1 VARNLG
7 SLELQDASVELLNR
21 LDDCGQT
28 FGSDLLS
35 GRAGIVVGLLL
46 LKTLLAIDGLA
57 EAAAAQGQLLIED
70 AEKSHIGGRAWRSD
84 RGPARSGLTGLSH
97 GASGVALALTRLSE
111 ATGMSEFMDVARKEV
126 LYERSLFNPFYRNW
140 PDLRGVRS
148 RTHKPEHHY
157 RFPTYWCYGAPG
169 ISVSRI
175 AAWRHTREDDYLE
188 EARVA
193 LRSTFDWTSRAF
205 AQNSELGCL
214 CHGILGNALVLKD
227 ADALDV
233 PSDAAEQ
240 RELSRVIAG
249 QVARSIL
256 DEKTLFGTSVK
267 NVDVPS
273 LMLGFAG
280 VGNYM
285 LSFIDDP
292 VADRFVSPL
301 SLSTRSEDP
310 PSGTRQSHELR
321 AQPAMP

>member
-1 VARNLG
+1 
-7 SLELQDASVELLNR
+7 
-21 LDDCGQT
+21 
-28 FGSDLLS
+28 
-35 GRAGIVVGLLL
+35 
-46 LKTLLAIDGLA
+46 
-57 EAAAAQGQLLIED
+57 
-70 AEKSHIGGRAWRSD
+70 
-84 RGPARSGLTGLSH
+84 
-97 GASGVALALTRLSE
+97 
-111 ATGMSEFMDVARKEV
+111 M
-126 LYERSLFNPFYRNW
+126 YERSLFNPFYRNW

-148 RTHKPEHHY
+148 RARKAKYRY

-175 AAWRHTREDDYLE
+175 SAWRHTREDDYLE

-193 LRSTFDWTSRAF
+193 LRSTFDWTSRSF

-227 ADALDV
+227 ADTLGV
-233 PSDAAEQ
+233 PSDTAEQ
-240 RELSRVIAG
+240 RDLPRVIAG
-249 QVARSIL
+249 RVARLLL

-280 VGNYM
+280 VGHYM
-285 LSFIDDP
+285 LPFIDDP

-310 PSGTRQSHELR
+310 P
-321 AQPAMP
+321 